1 MCRKSNFKHLDRL
14 IEYDMSYKS
23 LIKGTR
29 IKLMG
34 DTYRQAREV
43 VEIKFRLLLKINNL
57 ICLFIT
63 LMNYREAK
71 VADTDEH
78 AEKANDVIKNCAFSK
93 SKLV

>member
-1 MCRKSNFKHLDRL
+1 
-14 IEYDMSYKS
+14 MSYKS

-43 VEIKFRLLLKINNL
+43 VEIKFHFF
-57 ICLFIT
+57 LFIT
-63 LMNYREAK
+63 LINYREAK